1 MAKANETTVLVELEY
16 GEPANKVV
24 RIIRTYLSEKRALQ
38 DLELLRE
45 VHVGLAFDIQT
56 VEHID
61 D

>member
-16 GEPANKVV
+16 GEPENKVLRIV
-24 RIIRTYLSEKRALQ
+24 RSYLSERRAQQ

-45 VHVGLAFDIQT
+45 INPGHAYDIQT
-56 VEHID
+56 IEHID

>member
-1 MAKANETTVLVELEY
+1 MAKSNETTVLVELEY
-16 GEPANKVV
+16 GEPANKVLRV
-24 RIIRTYLSEKRALQ
+24 IRSYLSERRALQ

-45 VHVGLAFDIQT
+45 LRDGKAYDIQT

>member
-16 GEPANKVV
+16 DEPANKVV

-45 VHVGLAFDIQT
+45 VHTRSAFDIQT